1 MVWYSLIIFVTYIIL
16 IITIIPKSGFD
27 FDLFK
32 IKFRL
37 LPYWFKA
44 VSVIL
49 IIVSLVIYLFNTEFE
64 KALAYLQSTINLAL
78 FVFLFSKQKSEDEYI
93 EQLRIKSFTY
103 SFVSF
108 VALVGAFCG
117 IDINTT
123 DSGFIIDRFALSLLI
138 GLSLLMALIYF
149 YVTLYKLKK
158 ENN

>member
-1 MVWYSLIIFVTYIIL
+1 MAWFSLLMLVIYISLITV
-16 IITIIPKSGFD
+16 IIPKSAFD
-27 FDLFK
+27 FDLYK

-44 VSVIL
+44 LSIVL
-49 IIVSLVIYLFNTEFE
+49 ITVALVIYLFNSEFE
-64 KALAYLQSTINLAL
+64 KALAYLQSSINLAL
-78 FVFLFSKQKSEDEYI
+78 FVFLFSKQKSEDEYT

-108 VALVGAFCG
+108 VALVGAFSA
-117 IDINTT
+117 IDINTS
-123 DSGFIIDRFALSLLI
+123 DSSFIINRFALSLLI
-138 GLSLLMALIYF
+138 GASLLMTLIYF